1 MARALKVFLYKGAS
15 MGNSIQ
21 DKENGGEYIQALETH
36 ASSLETLYLDLYL
49 FWENPFDLSC
59 FPALKRL
66 ITGAKQLGGRFGS
79 YKLDILRG
87 RLPRSLEHLTSR
99 ADNTHFYLSPVY
111 QLVLSEELPHLI
123 KLTCFMSRCLS
134 LKVGMRKM
142 L

>member
-21 DKENGGEYIQALETH
+21 HKENGGEYIQALETH

-66 ITGAKQLGGRFGS
+66 ITGAK
-79 YKLDILRG
+79 
-87 RLPRSLEHLTSR
+87 
-99 ADNTHFYLSPVY
+99 
-111 QLVLSEELPHLI
+111 
-123 KLTCFMSRCLS
+123 
-134 LKVGMRKM
+134 
-142 L
+142 